1 MGKRISKPV
10 TISLQPNIL
19 EKLDNLASLEN
30 MNRSQYISNLIQ
42 EETKRQSNFVNKLK
56 SVLHK

>member
-1 MGKRISKPV
+1 MGKRISKPI
-10 TISLQPNIL
+10 TISLQPEIL
-19 EKLDNLASLEN
+19 KELDNLTNFKN

>member
-1 MGKRISKPV
+1 MGKRISKPI
-10 TISLQPNIL
+10 TISLQPEIL
-19 EKLDNLASLEN
+19 KELDNLTNLKN

-42 EETKRQSNFVNKLK
+42 EEIKRQSNFVNKLK